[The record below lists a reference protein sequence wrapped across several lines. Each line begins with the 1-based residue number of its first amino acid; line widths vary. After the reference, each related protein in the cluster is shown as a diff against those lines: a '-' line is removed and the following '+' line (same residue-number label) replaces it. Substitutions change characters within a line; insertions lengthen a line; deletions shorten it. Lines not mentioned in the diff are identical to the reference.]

1 VFYQGGN
8 MEQNKLIN
16 NNGTYLYKDEGFN
29 TFSITL
35 NFLANTNNRSAA
47 ILDVLCNYL
56 LRCNDIYKTDDDIT
70 LRKRELYDMSL
81 NCYTDWYGSQK
92 IFFVKAD
99 LVSMN
104 VIGDDYSKDAFEFIR
119 DMLNKPD
126 FTNEKA
132 LEIAKRKIIS
142 YIDYYL
148 DDYEQFAG
156 IMYYQ
161 LVLNMKDR
169 EYDYSTNK
177 EYIKDLIN
185 SITLEDLKKEYDSLM
200 SNYISGLVFGNI
212 NEEHFNEF
220 VKCMDL
226 TPINKDL
233 DYSMDLKIT
242 EGVIEVE
249 KNCEQSY
256 IYVTYDF
263 TELTNAEVRLLD
275 KILNSVL
282 GLCYQTL
289 REKYGLVYGS
299 SAAMFFHEKKLYIYG
314 ITDFS
319 KKEKFIEAADE
330 IVNDLKDR
338 VILEKYMLQAKEEV
352 ADDEYSLSENK
363 RKLSGIINN
372 RILKFFG
379 DKDRDEVNKE
389 IQEMTPEELMNKTK
403 TLTRKNVFMVRSK
416 TNE

>member
-1 VFYQGGN
+1 
-8 MEQNKLIN
+8 MESNKLIN
-16 NNGTYLYKDEGFN
+16 NNGTYLYKDENFN
-29 TFSITL
+29 TFSIKL
-35 NFLANTNNRSAA
+35 NFLANVNNRSAA

-56 LRCNDIYKTDDDIT
+56 FRCNEVYKTDDDIT
-70 LRKRELYDMSL
+70 LRRRELYDMKLS
-81 NCYTDWYGSQK
+81 CYTDWYGSQK
-92 IFFVKAD
+92 LFVLTAD
-99 LVSMN
+99 LISMN
-104 VIGDDYSKDAFEFIR
+104 VTSEDYSKEAFEFIR
-119 DMLNKPD
+119 DIFKKPD

-148 DDYEQFAG
+148 DDYEKFSA

-161 LVLNMKDR
+161 IIYNMKDR

-177 EYIKDLIN
+177 EYIKELIN
-185 SITLEDLKKEYDSLM
+185 SITLEDLKREYDSLM
-200 SNYISGLVFGNI
+200 SNYINGLVFGNI
-212 NEEHFNEF
+212 NEDQFNEF
-220 VKCMDL
+220 VKYMDL

-233 DYSMDLKIT
+233 DYSMDLKTT

-249 KNCEQSY
+249 KNCKQTY

-263 TELTNAEVRLLD
+263 TELTSAEARILEW
-275 KILNSVL
+275 ILNSSI

-299 SAAMFFHEKKLYIYG
+299 DATILFQEKKLYIFG
-314 ITDFS
+314 ITDVS

-338 VILEKYMLQAKEEV
+338 VILEKYMLQAKEEL
-352 ADDEYSLSENK
+352 ADDEYSLCENN
-363 RKLSGIINN
+363 RKLSGILNN

>member
-1 VFYQGGN
+1 

-16 NNGTYLYKDEGFN
+16 NNGTYLYKDENFN
-29 TFSITL
+29 TFSIKL
-35 NFLANTNNRSAA
+35 NFLANVNNRSAA

-56 LRCNDIYKTDDDIT
+56 FRCNEVYKTDDDIT
-70 LRKRELYDMSL
+70 LRRRELYDMKLS
-81 NCYTDWYGSQK
+81 CYTDWYGSQK
-92 IFFVKAD
+92 LFLLTAD
-99 LVSMN
+99 LISMN
-104 VIGDDYSKDAFEFIR
+104 VTSEDYSKEAFEFIR
-119 DMLNKPD
+119 DIFKKPD

-148 DDYEQFAG
+148 DDYEKFSA

-161 LVLNMKDR
+161 IIYNMKDR

-177 EYIKDLIN
+177 EYIKELIN
-185 SITLEDLKKEYDSLM
+185 SITLEDLKREYDSLM
-200 SNYISGLVFGNI
+200 SNYINGLVFGNI
-212 NEEHFNEF
+212 NEDQFNEF
-220 VKCMDL
+220 VKYMDL

-233 DYSMDLKIT
+233 DYSMDLKTT

-249 KNCEQSY
+249 KNCKQTY

-263 TELTNAEVRLLD
+263 TELTSAEARILEW
-275 KILNSVL
+275 ILNSSI

-299 SAAMFFHEKKLYIYG
+299 DATILFQEKKLYIFG
-314 ITDFS
+314 ITDVS

-338 VILEKYMLQAKEEV
+338 VILEKYMLQAKEEL
-352 ADDEYSLSENK
+352 ADDEYSLCENN
-363 RKLSGIINN
+363 RKLSGILNN

>member
-1 VFYQGGN
+1 
-8 MEQNKLIN
+8 MESNKLIN
-16 NNGTYLYKDEGFN
+16 NNGTYLYKDEIFN
-29 TFSITL
+29 TFSIKL
-35 NFLANTNNRSAA
+35 NFLANVNNRSAA

-56 LRCNDIYKTDDDIT
+56 FRCNEVYKTDDDIT
-70 LRKRELYDMSL
+70 LRRRELYDMKLS
-81 NCYTDWYGSQK
+81 CYTDWYGSQK
-92 IFFVKAD
+92 LFVLTAD
-99 LVSMN
+99 LISMN
-104 VIGDDYSKDAFEFIR
+104 VTSEDYSKEAFEFIR
-119 DMLNKPD
+119 DIFKKPD

-148 DDYEQFAG
+148 DDYEKFSA

-161 LVLNMKDR
+161 IIYNMKDR

-177 EYIKDLIN
+177 EYIKELIN
-185 SITLEDLKKEYDSLM
+185 SITLEDLKREYDSLM
-200 SNYISGLVFGNI
+200 SNYINGLVFGNI
-212 NEEHFNEF
+212 NEDQFNEF
-220 VKCMDL
+220 VKYMDL

-233 DYSMDLKIT
+233 DYSMDLKTT

-249 KNCEQSY
+249 KNCKQTY

-263 TELTNAEVRLLD
+263 TELTSAEARILEW
-275 KILNSVL
+275 ILNSSI

-299 SAAMFFHEKKLYIYG
+299 DATILFQEKKLYIFG
-314 ITDFS
+314 ITDVS

-338 VILEKYMLQAKEEV
+338 VILEKYMLQAKEEL
-352 ADDEYSLSENK
+352 ADDEYSLCENK
-363 RKLSGIINN
+363 RKLSGILNN